1 MASYT
6 TTTAPVTIPGV
17 NQTVSVPVQ
26 DTSWMVPGNY
36 VWFVVRGA
44 ANAGFVG
51 PANFVIQSVTDSKN
65 AVLMFLFAP
74 GDLPTNTVLP
84 TGTPLSAGAA
94 PPNTPAAEL
103 QNLGASPA
111 GQDVSSSGKVVST
124 NLGSPLPEA
133 QGGTAQTTFSAA
145 LAAAGGLASENITIV
160 TGVTINFGALT
171 YSVTTATL
179 HFTDGLLTSV
189 T

>member
-1 MASYT
+1 MPAYT
-6 TTTAPVTIPGV
+6 TTTAPITIPGV

-26 DTSWMVPGNY
+26 DTSWMTAGNY
-36 VWFVVRGA
+36 VWFVIQSA
-44 ANAGFVG
+44 AKAGFVG
-51 PANFVIQSVTDSKN
+51 HANFLVQSVTDSKTV
-65 AVLMFLFAP
+65 VLIFLFAP
-74 GDLPTNTVLP
+74 GDLPTNTILP
-84 TGTPLSAGAA
+84 TGAALSIGASPA
-94 PPNTPAAEL
+94 DTPAAQL
-103 QNLGASPA
+103 QGLGAAPA

-124 NLGSPLPEA
+124 TLGSPLPEA
-133 QGGTAQTTFSAA
+133 QGGTAQTTFAAA
-145 LAAAGGLASENITIV
+145 LVAAGGLASENITIV